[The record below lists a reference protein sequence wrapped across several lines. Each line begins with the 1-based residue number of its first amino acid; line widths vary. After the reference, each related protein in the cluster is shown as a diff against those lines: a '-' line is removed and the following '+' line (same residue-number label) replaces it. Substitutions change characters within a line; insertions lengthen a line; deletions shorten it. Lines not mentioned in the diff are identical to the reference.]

1 MVLRLLQKPSLIRLG
16 RKRVPTDDVDG
27 ISGLGVRY
35 TDQEVV
41 RLDVTVDEVLLV
53 YCLYTGQ
60 LLRVWW
66 SAPRGDARW
75 VVSGMR

>member
-1 MVLRLLQKPSLIRLG
+1 MVLRILRKPSLIRLG

-41 RLDVTVDEVLLV
+41 RLDVTVDQGLLV
-53 YCLYTGQ
+53 DGLHTGD
-60 LLRVWW
+60 LR
-66 SAPRGDARW
+66 
-75 VVSGMR
+75 